1 MLEAARILG
10 SVSAIFLIVAV
21 AAWLKLARGP
31 ELQRLDG
38 QTASNPEHTEFAS
51 RLLVLA
57 AGLSAI
63 SAFLACV
70 GWIAND

>member
-1 MLEAARILG
+1 MIEAARILG
-10 SVSAIFLIVAV
+10 GISATLLIVAV
-21 AAWLKLARGP
+21 AAWLKLLGGR

-38 QTASNPEHTEFAS
+38 KIESTSRRTEIAS

-57 AGLSAI
+57 AGMSAV

-70 GWIAND
+70 GWIAR

>member
-1 MLEAARILG
+1 MIEAARILG
-10 SVSAIFLIVAV
+10 SFSAVLLIVAV
-21 AAWLKLARGP
+21 AAWVNLARGP
-31 ELQRLDG
+31 RLQRLDG
-38 QTASNPEHTEFAS
+38 RSASNLKYAQFAS

-70 GWIAND
+70 GWIANG

>member
-1 MLEAARILG
+1 MIEAARILG
-10 SVSAIFLIVAV
+10 SVAAVVLIVAV
-21 AAWLKLARGP
+21 AAWLKLLRGP

-38 QTASNPEHTEFAS
+38 KIEPTSRPIEIAS

-57 AGLSAI
+57 AGLSAV

-70 GWIAND
+70 GWIAR